1 MIRSDFGQIRQSNGG
16 GVASE
21 LGVKESYQ
29 HAPKRVNQGSGE
41 ADVGSL
47 PNNITLLIT
56 AVVAKFS
63 STRYGIASTRFN
75 PGIVKEIVLSSAA
88 SAFACSAVS
97 STSGG
102 RTFAHAGSF
111 A

>member
-47 PNNITLLIT
+47 PNNITL
-56 AVVAKFS
+56 
-63 STRYGIASTRFN
+63 
-75 PGIVKEIVLSSAA
+75 
-88 SAFACSAVS
+88 
-97 STSGG
+97 
-102 RTFAHAGSF
+102 
-111 A
+111 